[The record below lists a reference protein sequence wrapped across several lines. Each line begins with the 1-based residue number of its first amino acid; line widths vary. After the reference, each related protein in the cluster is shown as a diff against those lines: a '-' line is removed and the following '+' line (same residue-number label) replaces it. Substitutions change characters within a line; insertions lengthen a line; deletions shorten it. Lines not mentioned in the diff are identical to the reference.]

1 MQQIREQTLAINK
14 PDALKERVTEYK
26 KRTSADVT
34 KPHPAFLLQALLAL
48 VFSLQAQPSD
58 ALQSVLTKPSLP
70 GIHPSAD
77 SSSGTDKPVKKKQD
91 LTDTVHYEADKID
104 YDAEAKRLI
113 LTGNARIDYQKITL
127 YADTILYLIDQDI
140 FTATGMPQL
149 VESGDTTVGDYMIY
163 NIKTRR
169 GRVNHAS
176 THLSDASFNGNRI
189 VKSKDNELYVDAG
202 DYTTCARI
210 DTPHYCFYG
219 RNIKIIPNDKII
231 SRPVVLNIGE
241 APVAA
246 LPYFIFPIERKRRSG
261 FLTPVWGGHP
271 SGGGYLD
278 NIGYYF
284 APNDY
289 VDFTLHSRVYE
300 FREFVLNAASSWA
313 LKYRLNGSLSARYAL
328 NTDFLNRRNEWAI
341 NFSHDWNI
349 TPDGKTRLSGAGN
362 LLSTKTSRYN
372 FIERYS
378 EDSLELREQS
388 LKANLSFSRQFDR
401 INSRLNLSVDRTHNL
416 RTDMVNDNLPIL
428 TFNVPSRPLI
438 PHETTGKNDSLK
450 WFNNIYWGYDA
461 RGIMKHT
468 GSASRSDTVK
478 ESYHPGMSQSINCS
492 APQKLFKWITVS
504 PNFSARVSTF
514 LGYKDTAVL
523 RYDTLYDTVQ
533 YVTTDTT
540 GKDRFDDY
548 TFIRYEFYSRNQ
560 FPEED
565 SVRVFKHKMR
575 SIPVHN
581 EYPHAVSHVP
591 SWKTGVSVSTNLYG
605 LFPIHILNFAGLRHT
620 FSPSLSYTFTPEQK
634 LEKEF
639 YDAGISYDRGH
650 KRSQQVNFSL
660 GNQFE
665 GKIVKETNEGEKPQ
679 EQKFTILSFGLSTGY
694 NFEAERRKW
703 SDLSMNAST
712 GFKNI
717 RLTYNSGFWFYDEMN
732 RLSAP
737 LMHDMSINLSIGTL
751 GAKGMFWG
759 GDLIVLDSLQPDDPV
774 KYANV
779 NKNDWNLSLTPN
791 FTFSMTRS
799 TPTEMFTPTK
809 QYGLNS
815 SASVNITRNWSLQ
828 WSSTYNFQANQWV
841 QNSINMACDLECW
854 NMRFQWRP
862 EKLNP
867 GYYFIIHIKK
877 IPEIKWEQRR

>member
-1 MQQIREQTLAINK
+1 MQQIRKQAPAITI
-14 PDALKERVTEYK
+14 PDALK
-26 KRTSADVT
+26 KRFAGHRKRAPVDVMNLPSAV
-34 KPHPAFLLQALLAL
+34 LLHAVLAL
-48 VFSLQAQPSD
+48 GMSVQAQPSD
-58 ALQSVLTKPSLP
+58 AVQPVLSAPSLP
-70 GIHPSAD
+70 GVRPPAD

-91 LTDTVHYEADKID
+91 LTDTVHYEADRID
-104 YDAEAKRLI
+104 YDAEAKRLM

-127 YADTILYLIDQDI
+127 YADTILYLIDQDL

-149 VESGDTTVGDYMIY
+149 VESGDTTVGDYMVY

-176 THLSDASFNGNRI
+176 THLSDATFNGNRI
-189 VKSKDNELYVDAG
+189 VKSKEDELYVDAG

-278 NIGYYF
+278 NVGYYF

-289 VDFTLHSRVYE
+289 VDVTLTSRVYE
-300 FREFVLNAASSWA
+300 FSEFVLNAASSWA
-313 LKYRLNGSLSARYAL
+313 RKYRLNGSLSARYAL
-328 NTDFLNRRNEWAI
+328 DTDFMNRRNEWAI
-341 NFSHDWNI
+341 NFSQDWNI
-349 TPDGKTRLSGAGN
+349 TPDGKTRLSGAGD
-362 LLSTKTSRYN
+362 LLSTKTSQYN
-372 FIERYS
+372 FIQRYS
-378 EDSLELREQS
+378 EDSLELREQN

-401 INSRLNLSVDRTHNL
+401 INGRLNLSMDRSHNL
-416 RTDMVNDNLPIL
+416 RTDLVSDNLPIL
-428 TFNVPSRPLI
+428 TFNLPGRPLI
-438 PHETTGKNDSLK
+438 PHETTGGNDSLK
-450 WFNNIYWGYDA
+450 WFHNIYWGYDA

-468 GSASRSDTVK
+468 GSAFRSDTVD
-478 ESYHPGMSQSINCS
+478 EQYHPGMSQSINCS

-504 PNFSARVSTF
+504 PNFSARVATF

-540 GKDRFDDY
+540 GKDRFGDY
-548 TFIRYEFYSRNQ
+548 TFIRYEPHSHNQ
-560 FPEED
+560 FPEPD
-565 SVRVFKHKMR
+565 SVRVFKQKPR

-581 EYPHAVSHVP
+581 EYPHDVSHVP

-605 LFPIHILNFAGLRHT
+605 LFPIHVLNFTGLRHT
-620 FSPSLSYTFTPEQK
+620 FSPSLTYTFTPEQK
-634 LEKEF
+634 LSKEF
-639 YDAGISYDRGH
+639 YDAGISYERGH
-650 KRSQQVNFSL
+650 KRSQQVSFSV

-665 GKIVKETNEGEKPQ
+665 GKVAGEAKEGEKPQ
-679 EQKFTILSFGLSTGY
+679 ERKFTIFSFDLSTGY
-694 NFEAERRKW
+694 NFEAETRKW
-703 SDLSMNAST
+703 SDLGMNAST
-712 GFKNI
+712 GFKNV
-717 RLTYNSGFWFYDEMN
+717 RLTSSAGFWLYDEMS

-737 LMHDMSINLSIGTL
+737 LMHDMSVNLSIGTL
-751 GAKGMFWG
+751 GAKGTFWG
-759 GDLIVLDSLQPDDPV
+759 GDLVVLDSLQPDDPV
-774 KYANV
+774 RYANV
-779 NKNDWNLSLTPN
+779 GKNDWNVSLIPN

-799 TPTEMFTPTK
+799 APTEMFTPTK
-809 QYGLNS
+809 KYGLNG
-815 SASVNITRNWSLQ
+815 SAGIQITRNWSLQ
-828 WSSTYNFQANQWV
+828 WSSIYNFQANQWV

-854 NMRFQWRP
+854 DMRFQWRP